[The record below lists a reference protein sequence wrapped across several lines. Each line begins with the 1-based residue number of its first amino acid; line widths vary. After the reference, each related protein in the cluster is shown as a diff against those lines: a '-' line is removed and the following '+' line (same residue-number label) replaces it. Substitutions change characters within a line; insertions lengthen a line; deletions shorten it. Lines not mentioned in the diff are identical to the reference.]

1 MPVKVRS
8 MSSDGEFGAAARA
21 GGESPAG
28 AGRIP
33 RGVADLY
40 GQLDVDQ
47 DGRVSRSDA
56 AATGIPD
63 EEFLAADQD
72 GDGFLDLHEFMNWLS
87 GSSQS

>member
-1 MPVKVRS
+1 MPEKVRS
-8 MSSDGEFGAAARA
+8 LSSEGAFGAAAGA
-21 GGESPAG
+21 GGEFRLG
-28 AGRIP
+28 AGWIP
-33 RGVADLY
+33 RGVAELY
-40 GQLDVDQ
+40 GQLDVDH

-63 EEFLAADQD
+63 EEFLAADRD

>member
-1 MPVKVRS
+1 
-8 MSSDGEFGAAARA
+8 MSSDAEIVAAAMA
-21 GGESPAG
+21 GSASSASAG
-28 AGRIP
+28 KIP
-33 RGVADLY
+33 RGVAELY

-87 GSSQS
+87 GSSQT